1 MDFEPCTPCAKM
13 DFPSIYLNFR
23 LIQDTKVRGSEPALI
38 CGKSVDQRIKDTPG
52 ITGLSALR
60 VPIDGRD

>member
-1 MDFEPCTPCAKM
+1 M